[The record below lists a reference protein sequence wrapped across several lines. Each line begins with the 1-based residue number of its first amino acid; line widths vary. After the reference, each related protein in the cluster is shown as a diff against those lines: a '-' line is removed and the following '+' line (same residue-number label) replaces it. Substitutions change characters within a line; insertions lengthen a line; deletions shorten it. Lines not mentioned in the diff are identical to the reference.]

1 MKSFMESD
9 RDSKLIEQVDRALAD
24 WNQGDVCCDPG
35 LKFIFLADLPR
46 PLNPESTGALGQS
59 PRASEETH
67 ESELEVVS
75 EDKIEGLV
83 ILTHT
88 CDLVRSCLSRP
99 FVEVAPLVKVSER
112 IVEETRLWKRIAF
125 AYVPSKASDCL
136 VADLDRIMTVE
147 KRAVARWKRVQGCYT
162 DDEARQFRAA
172 IGRKRSRY
180 PFPDEFVEAIEDIH
194 DRLLQKHNKKSE
206 EGVHLRAL
214 SEIRVLATPSWDATS
229 VSIRFLFIKNE
240 DPEPAMWHT
249 YIRSWLSKFKSRSK
263 YTLVDD
269 YSVTDLY
276 TMSAD
281 DYVSS
286 DRLDL
291 DSASIDRKLK

>member
-1 MKSFMESD
+1 MGSD
-9 RDSKLIEQVDRALAD
+9 RDSTLIEQVDRALSD
-24 WNQGDVCCDPG
+24 WHQGDVCCDPG
-35 LKFIFLADLPR
+35 LKFIFLADPSG
-46 PLNPESTGALGQS
+46 PLNSESTGAFGQP

-75 EDKIEGLV
+75 EDEIEGFV

-88 CDLVRSCLSRP
+88 CDLVRSCRSRP

-147 KRAVARWKRVQGCYT
+147 KKVVARWNRVQGCNSEN
-162 DDEARQFRAA
+162 EARQFREA

-180 PFPDEFVEAIEDIH
+180 PFPDEFVEAIEDIQ
-194 DRLLQKHNKKSE
+194 DRLLQKHNKKTE
-206 EGVHLRAL
+206 EGAHLRAL
-214 SEIRVLATPSWDATS
+214 SEIRVLATPSWDAMS
-229 VSIRFLFIKNE
+229 VSVRFLFIKNE
-240 DPEPAMWHT
+240 DPESATWPT
-249 YIRSWLSKFKSRSK
+249 YIRSWLSKFKSGSK
-263 YTLVDD
+263 YTLVGD
-269 YSVTDLY
+269 YSATDLP

-291 DSASIDRKLK
+291 DSASMDRKPK